1 MTDTISS
8 TPEPPRP
15 QPGSEPLRQQQR
27 FRLPAPQSSTTGN
40 SGDRLAARPTNTNQ
54 SPLARSGSAS
64 NGGGGSAST
73 GRPGASGPPR
83 PGSSQAGSSQAQGSR
98 TTMTP
103 PEGRYGEKGGM
114 SRPRKAGLGV
124 VGLAVLGGVGGYI
137 AWQMSHTA
145 VQGTVTSF
153 NATTATSVIVTFEV
167 DKPADKS
174 ATCTLVAVDGHGT
187 VIGTA
192 SVPILSGRAKNVQ
205 TYTLQTTTTANSVS
219 VQTCKLTG

>member
-15 QPGSEPLRQQQR
+15 QPGSEPLRPQQR

-40 SGDRLAARPTNTNQ
+40 TGDRPAAQPTNPQ
-54 SPLARSGSAS
+54 SPFARSGPAAS
-64 NGGGGSAST
+64 GGGPASA
-73 GRPGASGPPR
+73 GRPGAPGSPR
-83 PGSSQAGSSQAQGSR
+83 PGGSQPGGSPAQGPR
-98 TTMTP
+98 TASTP
-103 PEGRYGEKGGM
+103 PEGRYGEKRGM
-114 SRPRKAGLGV
+114 SRPRKVGLGI
-124 VGLAVLGGVGGYI
+124 VGLAILGGVGGYV
-137 AWQMSHTA
+137 AWQMSHPA

-167 DKPADKS
+167 DKPSNKS
-174 ATCTLVAVDGHGT
+174 ATCTLVAVDGHGA
-187 VIGTA
+187 VVGTA

-205 TYTLQTTTTANSVS
+205 TYTLQTTTTANTVE

>member
-15 QPGSEPLRQQQR
+15 QPGSEPLRPQQR
-27 FRLPAPQSSTTGN
+27 FRLPDPQSSATGN
-40 SGDRLAARPTNTNQ
+40 TGDRPATQPANPQTPFARAA
-54 SPLARSGSAS
+54 AAS
-64 NGGGGSAST
+64 GGGTTQG
-73 GRPGASGPPR
+73 GRPGA
-83 PGSSQAGSSQAQGSR
+83 PGSARLDSSR
-98 TTMTP
+98 TAMTP

-114 SRPRKAGLGV
+114 SGPRKVGLGV

-137 AWQMSHTA
+137 AWQLSHPDI
-145 VQGTVTSF
+145 QGTVTSF

-174 ATCTLVAVDGHGT
+174 ATCTLVAVDGHGA
-187 VIGTA
+187 VVGTA

-205 TYTLQTTTTANSVS
+205 TYTLQTTTTANTVT

>member
-27 FRLPAPQSSTTGN
+27 FRLPDPQSAKTGN
-40 SGDRLAARPTNTNQ
+40 SGDRLAARPTNTQ
-54 SPLARSGSAS
+54 SPFARSGPAS
-64 NGGGGSAST
+64 SDGGSGPA
-73 GRPGASGPPR
+73 GRPGAPGSPR
-83 PGSSQAGSSQAQGSR
+83 PDGSR
-98 TTMTP
+98 PDSSRTAMTR

-114 SRPRKAGLGV
+114 SRPRKAGLGI

-137 AWQMSHTA
+137 AWQMSHPA
-145 VQGTVTSF
+145 IQGTVTSF
-153 NATTATSVIVTFEV
+153 NAATATSVIVTFEV

-174 ATCTLVAVDGHGT
+174 ATCVLVAVDGHGS
-187 VIGTA
+187 VVGTA

-205 TYTLQTTTTANSVS
+205 TYTLQTTTTANTVT

>member
-27 FRLPAPQSSTTGN
+27 FRLTDPQSTTTGN
-40 SGDRLAARPTNTNQ
+40 TGDRPAAQ
-54 SPLARSGSAS
+54 SNNPQTPFARSGPAAS
-64 NGGGGSAST
+64 GGGPASA
-73 GRPGASGPPR
+73 GRPGAAGSPR
-83 PGSSQAGSSQAQGSR
+83 PGSSQAGGSQAQGSR
-98 TTMTP
+98 TAMTP
-103 PEGRYGEKGGM
+103 PEGRYGEKRGM
-114 SRPRKAGLGV
+114 SRPRKVGLGV
-124 VGLAVLGGVGGYI
+124 VGLAILGGVGGYI
-137 AWQMSHTA
+137 AWQMSHPA

-167 DKPADKS
+167 DKPSDKT

-187 VIGTA
+187 VVGAA

-205 TYTLQTTTTANSVS
+205 TYTLQTTTTANTVE
-219 VQTCKLTG
+219 VQTCKLTD